1 MLVGVN
7 VEVVHVRVGVEF
19 VCGKDVD
26 VGVRSM
32 SVIATE
38 DVVVDVVVCKS
49 GNVLFCVGEMY
60 VGVDPREDE
69 RELVVAGKKQYCG
82 ETEL

>member
-1 MLVGVN
+1 
-7 VEVVHVRVGVEF
+7 
-19 VCGKDVD
+19 
-26 VGVRSM
+26 M

-49 GNVLFCVGEMY
+49 GKVLFCVGEMY
-60 VGVDPREDE
+60 VGVDPKEDE